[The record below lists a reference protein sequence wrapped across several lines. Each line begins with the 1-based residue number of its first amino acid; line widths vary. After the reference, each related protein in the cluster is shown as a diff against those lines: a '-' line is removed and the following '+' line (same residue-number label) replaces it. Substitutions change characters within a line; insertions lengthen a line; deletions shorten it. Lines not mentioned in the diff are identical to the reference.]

1 VYALAGSLLSGL
13 TTYLIGR
20 TLGRETVRRLAG
32 ERLNAIS
39 RKLAERGLLA
49 VVLVRIMPVAPYSIV
64 NIVAGASHIGLRD
77 FLLGT
82 AIGLLPGILGIVLFV
97 DRIVAS
103 VQNPSFVTFAL
114 LAIIA
119 GLLGG
124 SAVMLQ
130 RRLARR
136 DRAPATAG
144 D

>member
-1 VYALAGSLLSGL
+1 
-13 TTYLIGR
+13 
-20 TLGRETVRRLAG
+20 
-32 ERLNAIS
+32 
-39 RKLAERGLLA
+39 
-49 VVLVRIMPVAPYSIV
+49 VRIMPVAPYSIV